1 MGAEFGSQDS
11 RVEATALVQ
20 VSDGGGGRAFQA
32 EGTCSAKAL
41 RQGHAWCVG
50 GTVMR
55 PMWREQSEGEG
66 RRRGAGWEET
76 GQDWVGMVWVFPLGW
91 MGCGGFSKSKS
102 SEGLGKTGCTVSG
115 SSS

>member
-1 MGAEFGSQDS
+1 
-11 RVEATALVQ
+11 
-20 VSDGGGGRAFQA
+20 
-32 EGTCSAKAL
+32 
-41 RQGHAWCVG
+41 
-50 GTVMR
+50 MR

-66 RRRGAGWEET
+66 RRRGAGWEAGGQILAVTASGWEET
-76 GQDWVGMVWVFPLGW
+76 GQDRVGMVWVFPLRW